1 MLPPLVP
8 KPAVVSSPHKD
19 YFDLTNTWVLAAV
32 VGGILVL
39 YSLSRIISLQRRI
52 RDLEGRPPVD
62 DIVMRGM
69 IRHEVREI
77 VEEQEEKRAV
87 FKYDMPPKP
96 VPSVQTMAPS
106 VVQTVAPSVVQTVAP
121 SVVQTVSPSVIKAV
135 APDYI
140 DKTVFEVTFEEKLDS
155 PIESQVSDKSDEIKV
170 EIMGPKKKVKKALK

>member
-8 KPAVVSSPHKD
+8 TKTVSPTKD
-19 YFDLTNTWVLAAV
+19 YFDLTNAWVLAAV

-77 VEEQEEKRAV
+77 VEEQEEKRLVKAELFSATEAV
-87 FKYDMPPKP
+87 KAPHVPKP
-96 VPSVQTMAPS
+96 DAEVVARDVVP
-106 VVQTVAPSVVQTVAP
+106 TVIEPVEFE
-121 SVVQTVSPSVIKAV
+121 IK
-135 APDYI
+135 
-140 DKTVFEVTFEEKLDS
+140 FEEKLDS
-155 PIESQVSDKSDEIKV
+155 PLESAVQLSDGIKV
-170 EIMGPKKKVKKALK
+170 EIMPKKKVKKVMK